1 MTDTMAVQKIR
12 LTKVKKLEAQQTN
25 LKIMDI
31 LLQWDPL
38 GYGAGYYETEV
49 VDVLQAV
56 HLFDDETKL
65 ARKIQA
71 IFEFS
76 FEEIIPL
83 SECEVMARKL
93 LLIKN
98 NSSCEI

>member
-1 MTDTMAVQKIR
+1 M
-12 LTKVKKLEAQQTN
+12 EAQQTN
-25 LKIMDI
+25 IQLMEI
-31 LLQWDPL
+31 LFKWDPL
-38 GYGAGYYETEV
+38 GYGEGSYDTEI

-56 HLFDDETKL
+56 HIYDDEILL

-71 IFEFS
+71 IYEFS

-83 SECEVMARKL
+83 QKCKNLSQQL

>member
-1 MTDTMAVQKIR
+1 MTVQKIR
-12 LTKVKKLEAQQTN
+12 LTKVKKLEAQHTN
-25 LKIMDI
+25 INIMKV

-38 GYGAGYYETEV
+38 GYGEGHYETEV

-56 HLFDDETKL
+56 HVIEDEIKL

-83 SECEVMARKL
+83 SECEKMAKKL

>member
-1 MTDTMAVQKIR
+1 MAVQKIR
-12 LTKVKKLEAQQTN
+12 SLKGEIMEAQQTN
-25 LKIMDI
+25 IKLMEL

-38 GYGAGYYETEV
+38 GYGEGSYETEV

-56 HLFDDETKL
+56 HLFDDEMLL

-71 IFEFS
+71 IYEFS

-83 SECEVMARKL
+83 QKCENLSKQL

-98 NSSCEI
+98 NFSCDI

>member
-1 MTDTMAVQKIR
+1 M
-12 LTKVKKLEAQQTN
+12 EAQHTN
-25 LKIMDI
+25 IKLMEL

-38 GYGAGYYETEV
+38 GYGEGSYETEV

-56 HLFDDETKL
+56 HVYDEVKTL

-71 IFEFS
+71 IYEFS

-83 SECEVMARKL
+83 QSCEELSTKL
-93 LLIKN
+93 IMIKN
-98 NSSCEI
+98 NFSCEI

>member
-1 MTDTMAVQKIR
+1 MAVQKKR
-12 LTKVKKLEAQQTN
+12 LSKVKKLEAQQTN
-25 LKIMDI
+25 LKIMDV

-38 GYGAGYYETEV
+38 GYGAGHYETEV

-56 HLFDDETKL
+56 HLFEEEIKL

-83 SECEVMARKL
+83 SDCERMARKL
-93 LLIKN
+93 LLIKH
-98 NSSCEI
+98 NSSCEM

>member
-1 MTDTMAVQKIR
+1 MET
-12 LTKVKKLEAQQTN
+12 QQTN
-25 LKIMDI
+25 IKLMEL

-38 GYGAGYYETEV
+38 GYGEGSYETEV

-56 HLFDDETKL
+56 HLIDDIKL
-65 ARKIQA
+65 LSRKIQA
-71 IFEFS
+71 VYEFS

-83 SECEVMARKL
+83 QKCESLAIQL

-98 NSSCEI
+98 NASCELG

>member
-1 MTDTMAVQKIR
+1 VCYNDSAKNKINKGEKME
-12 LTKVKKLEAQQTN
+12 TQQTN
-25 LKIMDI
+25 IRLMEV

-38 GYGAGYYETEV
+38 GYGEGSYETEV

-56 HLFDDETKL
+56 HLIDDKIKL

-71 IFEFS
+71 IYEFS

-83 SECEVMARKL
+83 KKCESMSEKL
-93 LLIKN
+93 LQIKN
-98 NSSCEI
+98 NTSCEM

>member
-1 MTDTMAVQKIR
+1 MIDQKVNI
-12 LTKVKKLEAQQTN
+12 N
-25 LKIMDI
+25 LMEK

-38 GYGAGYYETEV
+38 GYGVGAYETEA

-56 HLFDDETKL
+56 HSYSDSKEL

-71 IFEFS
+71 IYEFS

-83 SECEVMARKL
+83 AVCKTMASEL
-93 LLIKN
+93 LKIAN
-98 NSSCEI
+98 ESSCDI

>member
-1 MTDTMAVQKIR
+1 M
-12 LTKVKKLEAQQTN
+12 EAQQTN
-25 LKIMDI
+25 IKLMQL

-38 GYGAGYYETEV
+38 GYGEGSYETEV

-56 HLFDDETKL
+56 HSFDDEMLL

-71 IFEFS
+71 IYEFS

-83 SECEVMARKL
+83 KQCENLSKQL
-93 LLIKN
+93 LQIKN
-98 NSSCEI
+98 NSSCEF

>member
-1 MTDTMAVQKIR
+1 MTVQKIR
-12 LTKVKKLEAQQTN
+12 LIKVKNLDTQHTN
-25 LKIMDI
+25 IKIMEV

-38 GYGAGYYETEV
+38 GYGEGSYETEV

-56 HLFDDETKL
+56 HSGEDKGKL

-71 IFEFS
+71 IYEFS

-83 SECEVMARKL
+83 SECESMSEKL
-93 LLIKN
+93 LQIKN

>member
-1 MTDTMAVQKIR
+1 MET
-12 LTKVKKLEAQQTN
+12 QQMN
-25 LKIMDI
+25 IQLMEL

-38 GYGAGYYETEV
+38 GYGEGSYETEV

-56 HLFDDETKL
+56 HVLDDSALL

-71 IFEFS
+71 IYEFS

-83 SECEVMARKL
+83 QKCESFARKL
-93 LLIKN
+93 LFIKN
-98 NSSCEI
+98 NASCEL

>member
-1 MTDTMAVQKIR
+1 MAVQKIR

-25 LKIMDI
+25 LKIMDV

-38 GYGAGYYETEV
+38 GYGAGHYETEV
-49 VDVLQAV
+49 VDVLQAIHV
-56 HLFDDETKL
+56 FEDESKL

-83 SECEVMARKL
+83 TECEIMACKL

-98 NSSCEI
+98 SSSCEI

>member
-1 MTDTMAVQKIR
+1 METQHTNI
-12 LTKVKKLEAQQTN
+12 KLME
-25 LKIMDI
+25 L

-38 GYGAGYYETEV
+38 GYGEDSYETEV

-56 HLFDDETKL
+56 HSIDDEMVL

-71 IFEFS
+71 IYEFS

-83 SECEVMARKL
+83 EQCKGFSKQL
-93 LLIKN
+93 LFIKN
-98 NSSCEI
+98 TASCEL

>member
-1 MTDTMAVQKIR
+1 M
-12 LTKVKKLEAQQTN
+12 EAQQTN
-25 LKIMDI
+25 LKLMEI

-38 GYGAGYYETEV
+38 GYGEGSYETEV

-56 HLFDDETKL
+56 YAFDDEMLL

-71 IFEFS
+71 IYEFS

-83 SECEVMARKL
+83 QTCEKLARQL
-93 LLIKN
+93 LFIKQT
-98 NSSCEI
+98 SSCEI

>member
-1 MTDTMAVQKIR
+1 M
-12 LTKVKKLEAQQTN
+12 EAQQTN
-25 LKIMDI
+25 IKLMER

-38 GYGAGYYETEV
+38 GYGEGSYETEV

-56 HLFDDETKL
+56 HLYDDEMLL

-71 IFEFS
+71 IYEFS

-83 SECEVMARKL
+83 QKCESISKQL
-93 LLIKN
+93 LQIKN

>member
-1 MTDTMAVQKIR
+1 M
-12 LTKVKKLEAQQTN
+12 ESQQTN
-25 LKIMDI
+25 LKLMEL

-38 GYGAGYYETEV
+38 GYGEGSYETEV

-56 HLFDDETKL
+56 HQYDDVMLL

-71 IFEFS
+71 IYEFS

-83 SECEVMARKL
+83 QKCESLAKQL

-98 NSSCEI
+98 NLSCEL

>member
-1 MTDTMAVQKIR
+1 M
-12 LTKVKKLEAQQTN
+12 EAQQTN
-25 LKIMDI
+25 IQLMEL

-38 GYGAGYYETEV
+38 GYGDGSYETEV

-56 HLFDDETKL
+56 HLFDDEMVL

-71 IFEFS
+71 IYEFS

-83 SECEVMARKL
+83 QKCETLSKQL

>member
-1 MTDTMAVQKIR
+1 M
-12 LTKVKKLEAQQTN
+12 EAQQTN
-25 LKIMDI
+25 IKLMEL

-38 GYGAGYYETEV
+38 GYGDGSYETEV

-56 HLFDDETKL
+56 HLFDDEMVL

-71 IFEFS
+71 IYEFS

-83 SECEVMARKL
+83 QKCENLSKQL

>member
-1 MTDTMAVQKIR
+1 M
-12 LTKVKKLEAQQTN
+12 ESQQTN
-25 LKIMDI
+25 LKLMEL

-38 GYGAGYYETEV
+38 GYGEGSYETEV

-56 HLFDDETKL
+56 HQYDDVMLL

-71 IFEFS
+71 IYEFS

-83 SECEVMARKL
+83 QKCESLAKQLIL
-93 LLIKN
+93 LKN
-98 NSSCEI
+98 SASCEL

>member
-1 MTDTMAVQKIR
+1 MDAQHTNI
-12 LTKVKKLEAQQTN
+12 KLME
-25 LKIMDI
+25 L

-38 GYGAGYYETEV
+38 GYGEGSYETEV

-56 HLFDDETKL
+56 YAYEEVGQL

-71 IFEFS
+71 IYEFS

-83 SECEVMARKL
+83 QHCEDLAVKL
-93 LLIKN
+93 LSIKN
-98 NSSCEI
+98 NDSCEI

>member
-1 MTDTMAVQKIR
+1 MAVQKIR
-12 LTKVKKLEAQQTN
+12 LLKVKKLEAQQTN
-25 LKIMDI
+25 LKIMDV

-38 GYGAGYYETEV
+38 GYGAGHYETEV

-56 HLFDDETKL
+56 HLFEEEIKL

-71 IFEFS
+71 IYEFS

-83 SECEVMARKL
+83 SDCEKMAGKL
-93 LLIKN
+93 LFIKN

>member
-1 MTDTMAVQKIR
+1 MCYNDSAKNKII
-12 LTKVKKLEAQQTN
+12 KGEKMEAQQTN
-25 LKIMDI
+25 IKLMEL

-38 GYGAGYYETEV
+38 GYGNGSYETEV

-56 HLFDDETKL
+56 HLFDNEMVL

-71 IFEFS
+71 IYEFS

-83 SECEVMARKL
+83 QKCENLSKQL

>member
-1 MTDTMAVQKIR
+1 M
-12 LTKVKKLEAQQTN
+12 EAQQTN
-25 LKIMDI
+25 LQLMEL

-38 GYGAGYYETEV
+38 GYGEGSYETEV

-56 HLFDDETKL
+56 HLYDDIMLL

-71 IFEFS
+71 IYEFS

-83 SECEVMARKL
+83 QKCESFAKQL

-98 NSSCEI
+98 NSSCEL

>member
-1 MTDTMAVQKIR
+1 VCYNDSAKNKII
-12 LTKVKKLEAQQTN
+12 KGEEMEAQQTN
-25 LKIMDI
+25 IKVMQI

-38 GYGAGYYETEV
+38 GYGEGSYETEV
-49 VDVLQAV
+49 IDVLQAV
-56 HLFDDETKL
+56 HTIDDITLL

-71 IFEFS
+71 IYEFS

-83 SECEVMARKL
+83 QQCENLSKQL

-98 NSSCEI
+98 NASCEI

>member
-1 MTDTMAVQKIR
+1 MSVQKIR
-12 LTKVKKLEAQQTN
+12 LIKVKKLEAQQTN
-25 LKIMDI
+25 LKLMDV

-38 GYGAGYYETEV
+38 GYGAGSYETEV

-56 HLFDDETKL
+56 HVFDDETKL

-71 IFEFS
+71 IYEFS
-76 FEEIIPL
+76 FEEIISL
-83 SECEVMARKL
+83 SECEVIAGKL
-93 LLIKN
+93 LFIKN

>member
-1 MTDTMAVQKIR
+1 M
-12 LTKVKKLEAQQTN
+12 EAQQTN
-25 LKIMDI
+25 IQIMEI
-31 LLQWDPL
+31 LLKWDPL
-38 GYGAGYYETEV
+38 GYGEGSYDTEI

-56 HLFDDETKL
+56 HQFDDVILL

-71 IFEFS
+71 IYEFS

-83 SECEVMARKL
+83 KQCERLSKKL
-93 LLIKN
+93 LFIKN

>member
-1 MTDTMAVQKIR
+1 MDAQHTNI
-12 LTKVKKLEAQQTN
+12 KLME
-25 LKIMDI
+25 L

-38 GYGAGYYETEV
+38 GYGEGSYETEV

-56 HLFDDETKL
+56 YAYEEVKQL

-71 IFEFS
+71 IYEFS
-76 FEEIIPL
+76 FEEVIPL
-83 SECEVMARKL
+83 QICEDLAVKL
-93 LLIKN
+93 FTIKD

>member
-1 MTDTMAVQKIR
+1 M
-12 LTKVKKLEAQQTN
+12 EAQQTN
-25 LKIMDI
+25 IKLMEL

-38 GYGAGYYETEV
+38 GYGDGSYETEV

-56 HLFDDETKL
+56 HLFDNEMVL

-71 IFEFS
+71 IYEFS

-83 SECEVMARKL
+83 QKCKNLSKQL